1 MEYPIL
7 YSFIRCPY
15 AMRARMALKLTNTK
29 CEIREVRLNNKPKQ
43 MIDKSPKGTVPVLV
57 LQKKVIDESND
68 IIEWALSSNN
78 IFDGNIDHDQINLTI
93 NLNVQNHLENILE
106 DAIIKYDAEASFGII
121 LNVNNGEIIAMTSLP
136 DFDPNASYEQIADKM
151 RPINKFNR
159 NTLGVYEFG
168 SVMKIFTT
176 AIGIEENIFHPN
188 SKLIRNIVGG
198 TSNIP
203 KRYPTIINAHTNKKI
218 SVKVLVIN

>member
-57 LQKKVIDESND
+57 LQKEVIDESND

-78 IFDGNIDHDQINLTI
+78 IFDGNIDHDQIDLTNNLIELFDSKFKYNLDRYKYATRYENINKDKHKKECLEILI
-93 NLNVQNHLENILE
+93 NLENLISNEGWILGSKINKLDISILPFIRQFRIADIEWFDKQNKIKGIQKILFNFLDSNLFKE
-106 DAIIKYDAEASFGII
+106 VMYKYD
-121 LNVNNGEIIAMTSLP
+121 VW
-136 DFDPNASYEQIADKM
+136 
-151 RPINKFNR
+151 
-159 NTLGVYEFG
+159 
-168 SVMKIFTT
+168 
-176 AIGIEENIFHPN
+176 EENAEPQFFP
-188 SKLIRNIVGG
+188 
-198 TSNIP
+198 
-203 KRYPTIINAHTNKKI
+203 
-218 SVKVLVIN
+218 

>member
-57 LQKKVIDESND
+57 LEKDVIDESND

-78 IFDGNIDHDQINLTI
+78 IFDGNIDHDQIDLTNNLIELFDSKFKYNLDRYKYATRYENINKDKHKKECLEILI
-93 NLNVQNHLENILE
+93 NLENLISNEGWILGSKINKLDISILPFIRQFRIADIEWFDKQNKIKGIQKILFNFLDSNLFKE
-106 DAIIKYDAEASFGII
+106 VMYKYD
-121 LNVNNGEIIAMTSLP
+121 VW
-136 DFDPNASYEQIADKM
+136 
-151 RPINKFNR
+151 
-159 NTLGVYEFG
+159 
-168 SVMKIFTT
+168 
-176 AIGIEENIFHPN
+176 EENAEPQFFP
-188 SKLIRNIVGG
+188 
-198 TSNIP
+198 
-203 KRYPTIINAHTNKKI
+203 
-218 SVKVLVIN
+218 

>member
-57 LQKKVIDESND
+57 LEKKVIDESND

-78 IFDGNIDHDQINLTI
+78 IFDGNIDHYQIDLTNNLIELFDSKFKYNLDRYKYATRYENINKDKHKKECLEILINLENLISNEGWILGSKI
-93 NLNVQNHLENILE
+93 NKLDISILPFIRQFRIADIEWFDKQNKIKGIQKILFNFLDSNLFKE
-106 DAIIKYDAEASFGII
+106 VMYKYD
-121 LNVNNGEIIAMTSLP
+121 VW
-136 DFDPNASYEQIADKM
+136 
-151 RPINKFNR
+151 
-159 NTLGVYEFG
+159 
-168 SVMKIFTT
+168 
-176 AIGIEENIFHPN
+176 EENAEPQFFP
-188 SKLIRNIVGG
+188 
-198 TSNIP
+198 
-203 KRYPTIINAHTNKKI
+203 
-218 SVKVLVIN
+218 

>member
-57 LQKKVIDESND
+57 LEKKVIDESND

-78 IFDGNIDHDQINLTI
+78 IFDGNIDHDQKDLTNNLIELFDSKFKYNLDRYKYATRYENINKDKHKKECLEILINLENLISNEGWILGSKI
-93 NLNVQNHLENILE
+93 NKLDISILPFIRQFRIADIEWFDKQNKIKGIQKILFNFLDSNLFKE
-106 DAIIKYDAEASFGII
+106 VMYKYD
-121 LNVNNGEIIAMTSLP
+121 VW
-136 DFDPNASYEQIADKM
+136 
-151 RPINKFNR
+151 
-159 NTLGVYEFG
+159 
-168 SVMKIFTT
+168 
-176 AIGIEENIFHPN
+176 EENAEPQFFP
-188 SKLIRNIVGG
+188 
-198 TSNIP
+198 
-203 KRYPTIINAHTNKKI
+203 
-218 SVKVLVIN
+218 

>member
-78 IFDGNIDHDQINLTI
+78 IFEGNLDNDQIDLTNNLIELFDSKFKYNLDRYKYATRYENINKDKHKKECLEILI
-93 NLNVQNHLENILE
+93 NLENLISNEGWILGSKINKLDISILPFIRQFRIADIEWFHNQNKIKGIQKILFNFLDSNLIKE
-106 DAIIKYDAEASFGII
+106 VMYKYD
-121 LNVNNGEIIAMTSLP
+121 VW
-136 DFDPNASYEQIADKM
+136 
-151 RPINKFNR
+151 
-159 NTLGVYEFG
+159 
-168 SVMKIFTT
+168 
-176 AIGIEENIFHPN
+176 EENAEPQFFP
-188 SKLIRNIVGG
+188 
-198 TSNIP
+198 
-203 KRYPTIINAHTNKKI
+203 
-218 SVKVLVIN
+218 

>member
-57 LQKKVIDESND
+57 LQKEVIDESND

-78 IFDGNIDHDQINLTI
+78 IFDGNIDYDQINLTNNLIELFDSKFKYNLDRYKYATRYENINKDKHKKECLEILI
-93 NLNVQNHLENILE
+93 NLENLISNEGWILGSKINKLDISILPFIRQFRIADIEWFDKQNKIKGIQKILFNFLDSNLFKE
-106 DAIIKYDAEASFGII
+106 VMYKYD
-121 LNVNNGEIIAMTSLP
+121 VW
-136 DFDPNASYEQIADKM
+136 
-151 RPINKFNR
+151 
-159 NTLGVYEFG
+159 
-168 SVMKIFTT
+168 
-176 AIGIEENIFHPN
+176 EENAEPQFFP
-188 SKLIRNIVGG
+188 
-198 TSNIP
+198 
-203 KRYPTIINAHTNKKI
+203 
-218 SVKVLVIN
+218 

>member
-57 LQKKVIDESND
+57 LQKEVIDESND

-78 IFDGNIDHDQINLTI
+78 IFDGNIDNDQIDLTNNLIELFDSKFKYNLDRYKYATRYENIDKDKHKMECLDILI
-93 NLNVQNHLENILE
+93 NLENVISNKEWILGSKINKLDISILPFIRQFRIADIEWFDKQNKIKGIQKILFNFLDSNLFKE
-106 DAIIKYDAEASFGII
+106 VMYKYDIW
-121 LNVNNGEIIAMTSLP
+121 
-136 DFDPNASYEQIADKM
+136 
-151 RPINKFNR
+151 
-159 NTLGVYEFG
+159 
-168 SVMKIFTT
+168 
-176 AIGIEENIFHPN
+176 EENAEPQFFP
-188 SKLIRNIVGG
+188 
-198 TSNIP
+198 
-203 KRYPTIINAHTNKKI
+203 
-218 SVKVLVIN
+218 

>member
-57 LQKKVIDESND
+57 LQKEVIDESND

-78 IFDGNIDHDQINLTI
+78 IFDGNIDHDQIDLTNNLIELFDSKFKYNLDRYKYATRYENIDKDKHKKECLEILI
-93 NLNVQNHLENILE
+93 NLENLISNEGWILGSKINKLDISILPFIRQFRIADIEWFDKQNKIKGIQKILFNFLDSNLFKE
-106 DAIIKYDAEASFGII
+106 VMYKYD
-121 LNVNNGEIIAMTSLP
+121 VW
-136 DFDPNASYEQIADKM
+136 
-151 RPINKFNR
+151 
-159 NTLGVYEFG
+159 
-168 SVMKIFTT
+168 
-176 AIGIEENIFHPN
+176 EENAEPQFFP
-188 SKLIRNIVGG
+188 
-198 TSNIP
+198 
-203 KRYPTIINAHTNKKI
+203 
-218 SVKVLVIN
+218 

>member
-15 AMRARMALKLTNTK
+15 AMRARMALKLTNIK

-78 IFDGNIDHDQINLTI
+78 IFDGNIDHDQINLTNNLIELFDSKFKYNLDRYKYATRYENINKDKHKKECLEILI
-93 NLNVQNHLENILE
+93 NLENLISNEGWILGSKINKLDISILPFIRQFRIADIEWFDKQNKIKGVQKILFNFLDSNLFKE
-106 DAIIKYDAEASFGII
+106 VMYKYD
-121 LNVNNGEIIAMTSLP
+121 VW
-136 DFDPNASYEQIADKM
+136 
-151 RPINKFNR
+151 
-159 NTLGVYEFG
+159 
-168 SVMKIFTT
+168 
-176 AIGIEENIFHPN
+176 EENAEPQFFP
-188 SKLIRNIVGG
+188 
-198 TSNIP
+198 
-203 KRYPTIINAHTNKKI
+203 
-218 SVKVLVIN
+218 

>member
-57 LQKKVIDESND
+57 LQKEVIDESND

-78 IFDGNIDHDQINLTI
+78 IFDGNIDHDQINLTNNLIELFDSKFKYNLDRYKYATRYENIDKDKHKMECLDILI
-93 NLNVQNHLENILE
+93 NLENVISNKEWILGSKINKLDISILPFIRQFRIADIEWFDEQNKIKGIQKILFNFLDSNLFKE
-106 DAIIKYDAEASFGII
+106 VMYKYD
-121 LNVNNGEIIAMTSLP
+121 VW
-136 DFDPNASYEQIADKM
+136 
-151 RPINKFNR
+151 
-159 NTLGVYEFG
+159 
-168 SVMKIFTT
+168 
-176 AIGIEENIFHPN
+176 EENAEPQFFP
-188 SKLIRNIVGG
+188 
-198 TSNIP
+198 
-203 KRYPTIINAHTNKKI
+203 
-218 SVKVLVIN
+218 